1 MRLKSLQGIN
11 NGVLDDHHHD
21 VAAEQ
26 YHNPF
31 ICSCCLYL
39 QVSADVAVVWKYL
52 LYNDRYE
59 WGPKI
64 QEYHNDFV
72 YDVNTNWKWI
82 IYFLQTHVFF
92 HSSYKTILQ
101 WSTEEP
107 IWYFTLSYNYTQQ
120 YLLSL
125 RHVVSPTHQ

>member
-1 MRLKSLQGIN
+1 M
-11 NGVLDDHHHD
+11 DDHHHD

-72 YDVNTNWKWI
+72 YDVNTNWKIQEW
-82 IYFLQTHVFF
+82 FLGLVLCCAFAV
-92 HSSYKTILQ
+92 
-101 WSTEEP
+101 
-107 IWYFTLSYNYTQQ
+107 
-120 YLLSL
+120 SL
-125 RHVVSPTHQ
+125 K

>member
-64 QEYHNDFV
+64 QEYQNDFV
-72 YDVNTNWKWI
+72 YDVNTNQNWI
-82 IYFLQTHVFF
+82 IYFLQT
-92 HSSYKTILQ
+92 
-101 WSTEEP
+101 
-107 IWYFTLSYNYTQQ
+107 
-120 YLLSL
+120 
-125 RHVVSPTHQ
+125 